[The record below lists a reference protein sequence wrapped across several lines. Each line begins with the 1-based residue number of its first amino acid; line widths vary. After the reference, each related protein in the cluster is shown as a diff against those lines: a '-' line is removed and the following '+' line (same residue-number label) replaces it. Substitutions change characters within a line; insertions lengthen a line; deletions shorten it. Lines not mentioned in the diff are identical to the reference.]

1 MRPGATGATSQTASG
16 ATGASSQPPGAGT
29 DGETAAGVE
38 KRKRFGGWFGKKT
51 KTDVAS
57 DQDGAAADGK
67 KPETAAKPV
76 WRGPLPKPKPD
87 DEELPDFRPIENSA
101 EDDDDMDDDGDDNS
115 SRLSRADKKRLRRE
129 MRRGGNAA

>member
-16 ATGASSQPPGAGT
+16 AGGSNQQPGAE
-29 DGETAAGVE
+29 GESAAAGGE
-38 KRKRFGGWFGKKT
+38 KRKWFGGWFGKKS
-51 KTDVAS
+51 KTE
-57 DQDGAAADGK
+57 GAGDKGGTPGDEK
-67 KPETAAKPV
+67 KPETAAKPL

-87 DEELPDFRPIENSA
+87 DEQLPDFRPIENSA